1 MAALAGT
8 ALTVRPCLIARQAG
22 PASPVGPSCYH
33 RKHID
38 SESQDQDM
46 AGSLKDQLLKAGI
59 ASKKQAKEIELEQ
72 RKKRKQG
79 KPALSQEDRERA
91 AAIEAARREKT
102 EKDRRLN
109 EERRQQQT
117 ERATRAEIRQLADQ
131 HRVIPPPN
139 ADVRYNFVWDRK
151 VRSLWIDRDLQGQL
165 ASGVLRLIAVEQ
177 AFLLVPSPIA
187 ERIIQRDPAAVV
199 QDDEE
204 RTREIA
210 SDEQA
215 YAEFSIPDDLHW

>member
-1 MAALAGT
+1 
-8 ALTVRPCLIARQAG
+8 
-22 PASPVGPSCYH
+22 
-33 RKHID
+33 
-38 SESQDQDM
+38 M

-91 AAIEAARREKT
+91 AAIEAARLEKI

-131 HRVIPPPN
+131 HRVVPPPN
-139 ADVRYNFVWDRK
+139 ADLRYNFVWDGK
-151 VRSLWIDRDLQGQL
+151 VRSLWIDADLQRQL
-165 ASGVLRLIAVEQ
+165 ASGALRLIAIEQ
-177 AFLLVPSPIA
+177 AFVLVPPPIA
-187 ERIIQRDPAAVV
+187 ERIVQRDPAAVV

-204 RTREIA
+204 RKRAMA
-210 SDEQA
+210 SEEQA
-215 YAEFSIPDDLHW
+215 YADFPIPDDLHW

>member
-1 MAALAGT
+1 
-8 ALTVRPCLIARQAG
+8 
-22 PASPVGPSCYH
+22 
-33 RKHID
+33 
-38 SESQDQDM
+38 M

-91 AAIEAARREKT
+91 TAIEAARLEKID
-102 EKDRRLN
+102 KDRRLN

-117 ERATRAEIRQLADQ
+117 ERATRAEIRQLAEQ
-131 HRVIPPPN
+131 HRVMPPPN
-139 ADVRYNFVWDRK
+139 ADVRYNFVWDGK
-151 VRSLWIDRDLQGQL
+151 VRSLWIDGDLQRQL

-177 AFLLVPSPIA
+177 AFVLVPAPIA
-187 ERIIQRDPAAVV
+187 ERIVQRDPAAVV

-204 RTREIA
+204 RKREIT
-210 SDEQA
+210 SEEQA
-215 YAEFSIPDDLHW
+215 YADFPIPDDLHW